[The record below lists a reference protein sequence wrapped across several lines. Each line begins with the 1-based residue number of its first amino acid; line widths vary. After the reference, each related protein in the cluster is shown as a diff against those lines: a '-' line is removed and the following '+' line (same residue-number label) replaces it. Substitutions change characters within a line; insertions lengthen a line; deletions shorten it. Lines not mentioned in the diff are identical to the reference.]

1 MVRRTKIDHAEH
13 WKILCL
19 DTEKQCFETRKKERK
34 KKGEL
39 KSALKAL
46 IKGQEKKSSLT
57 QMQSPSSSQVFRCG
71 STAFFG

>member
-1 MVRRTKIDHAEH
+1 MVRRTKIDHAED
-13 WKILCL
+13 WKILCS

-46 IKGQEKKSSLT
+46 IKGQEKNLH
-57 QMQSPSSSQVFRCG
+57 
-71 STAFFG
+71 